1 MPPGKVLQ
9 PVLKMKVDE
18 LFLCW
23 LSESS
28 TQAMLRDC
36 LRRIQT
42 PAMPER
48 GAGDAEQPGPW
59 LAAAAPDPAW
69 RPHECE
75 GPGAPGPT
83 PASTALPVGAASSAR
98 SGPPIR
104 GPRRSGGARV
114 VQTRKE
120 EPLPPAASW
129 SIPTF
134 YFPRGRPQDT
144 VNIDTVIT
152 KIERTFA
159 QFPHERATMEDMG
172 RVAKACGCPLYWKG
186 PLFCSAGGER
196 TGSVSVH
203 KFVAMWRKVLQ
214 NCHDAAAKFV
224 HLLVSPGCSYLV
236 QEDFV
241 PFLQDVVN
249 THPGLAFLKE
259 AAEFHSRYITT
270 VIQRIFYTVN
280 RSWSGRITCAELR
293 RSTFLQN
300 VALLEEEADI
310 NQLTEF
316 FSYEHFYVIY
326 CKFWELDTDHDL
338 LIDAQDLARH
348 NDHAI
353 STKMIDRIFSGAVTR
368 GKKVQKEGKISYAD
382 FVWFLI
388 SEEDKKTPTSIEYWF
403 RCMDLDG
410 DGALSMFE
418 LEYFYEEQCRRLD
431 SMAIEALPFEDC
443 LCQMLD
449 LVKPQREGR
458 ITLQDLK
465 RCKLAN
471 VFFDTFFNIEKYLD
485 HEQKEQVS
493 LLRESES
500 EGPELS
506 DWERF
511 AAEEYDI
518 LVAEEAAGDP
528 WEDGY
533 EAELS
538 PVEQKLSALRSPLA
552 QRPFLEAQGGL
563 GAVELYE
570 YEGGD
575 DDLPPS

>member
-1 MPPGKVLQ
+1 MERAEPGR
-9 PVLKMKVDE
+9 PDH
-18 LFLCW
+18 
-23 LSESS
+23 
-28 TQAMLRDC
+28 
-36 LRRIQT
+36 
-42 PAMPER
+42 
-48 GAGDAEQPGPW
+48 
-59 LAAAAPDPAW
+59 PDPA
-69 RPHECE
+69 
-75 GPGAPGPT
+75 GPGQPQLQ
-83 PASTALPVGAASSAR
+83 SRERAR
-98 SGPPIR
+98 P
-104 GPRRSGGARV
+104 GPRRPMRADMRLRDLSLRQDPDLRQELASLARGCDFV
-114 VQTRKE
+114 LPSRFKKRLKAFQQVQTRKE
-120 EPLPPAASW
+120 QPLPPAASL

-134 YFPRGRPQDT
+134 YFPRGRPQDA
-144 VNIDTVIT
+144 VNVDAIIA

-159 QFPHERATMEDMG
+159 QFPHERATMGDMG

-186 PLFCSAGGER
+186 PLFCGAGGER

-203 KFVAMWRKVLQ
+203 KFVAMWRKMLQ
-214 NCHDAAAKFV
+214 SCHDDAAKFV
-224 HLLVSPGCSYLV
+224 HLLVSPGGSSLA
-236 QEDFV
+236 QEDFI

-259 AAEFHSRYITT
+259 ASEFHSRYITT

-293 RSTFLQN
+293 RSTFLQPEVPGSGFLGVSWQN
-300 VALLEEEADI
+300 VALLEDEVDI

-353 STKMIDRIFSGAVTR
+353 STKMIERIFSGAVTR

-410 DGALSMFE
+410 DGVLSMFE

-449 LVKPQREGR
+449 LVKPQSEGR
-458 ITLQDLK
+458 ITLHDLK
-465 RCKLAN
+465 RCKLAS

-485 HEQKEQVS
+485 HEQREQIS
-493 LLRESES
+493 LFRESES

-506 DWERF
+506 DWERY

-518 LVAEEAAGDP
+518 LVAEEAMGEP

-538 PVEQKLSALRSPLA
+538 PVDQKLSALRSPLA
-552 QRPFLEAQGGL
+552 QRPFFEVPTGL

-570 YEGGD
+570 YEHRG

>member
-28 TQAMLRDC
+28 TQAMLQDC
-36 LRRIQT
+36 LQRLK
-42 PAMPER
+42 MPGGPE
-48 GAGDAEQPGPW
+48 GVAGDAGQPGPPF
-59 LAAAAPDPAW
+59 AAPALAC
-69 RPHECE
+69 RPRGLD
-75 GPGAPGPT
+75 GPGAPSPS
-83 PASTALPVGAASSAR
+83 PASTALPLGAASSAR
-98 SGPPIR
+98 SGPPVR
-104 GPRRSGGARV
+104 GPRRSAGTRV

-120 EPLPPAASW
+120 EALPPAASL

-134 YFPRGRPQDT
+134 YFPRGRPQDA
-144 VNIDTVIT
+144 VNVDAVIA

-159 QFPHERATMEDMG
+159 QFPHERATMGDMG

-186 PLFCSAGGER
+186 PLFCGAGGER

-203 KFVAMWRKVLQ
+203 KFVAMWRKMLQ
-214 NCHDAAAKFV
+214 SCHDDAAKFV
-224 HLLVSPGCSYLV
+224 HLLVSPGGNSLA
-236 QEDFV
+236 QEDFI

-259 AAEFHSRYITT
+259 ASEFHSRYITT
-270 VIQRIFYTVN
+270 VVQRIFYAVN

-300 VALLEEEADI
+300 VALLEDEADI

-348 NDHAI
+348 SDHAI
-353 STKMIDRIFSGAVTR
+353 STKMIERIFSGAVTR

-410 DGALSMFE
+410 DGVLSMYE

-449 LVKPQREGR
+449 LVKPQSEGR
-458 ITLQDLK
+458 ITLHDLK
-465 RCKLAN
+465 KCKLAS

-485 HEQKEQVS
+485 HEQREQVS
-493 LLRESES
+493 LFRESES
-500 EGPELS
+500 EGPEMS
-506 DWERF
+506 DWERY

-518 LVAEEAAGDP
+518 LVAEEAVGEP
-528 WEDGY
+528 WDDEY

-538 PVEQKLSALRSPLA
+538 PVDQKLGALRSPRA
-552 QRPFLEAQGGL
+552 QRPFFEVPTGL

-570 YEGGD
+570 YECGD

>member
-23 LSESS
+23 LSEAS

-36 LRRIQT
+36 LHRVRA
-42 PAMPER
+42 PGRADA
-48 GAGDAEQPGPW
+48 GAGDAAPPAPACKPGV
-59 LAAAAPDPAW
+59 PD
-69 RPHECE
+69 
-75 GPGAPGPT
+75 GLGAPGPG
-83 PASTALPVGAASSAR
+83 PASTALPLGAASSPR
-98 SGPPIR
+98 NGPHVR
-104 GPRRSGGARV
+104 GTRRSAGTRV
-114 VQTRKE
+114 VQTKKE
-120 EPLPPAASW
+120 EPRPPASSQ
-129 SIPTF
+129 SIPAF
-134 YFPRGRPQDT
+134 YFPRGRPQDS
-144 VNIDTVIT
+144 VNIDAVIA
-152 KIERTFA
+152 KIERAFA

-172 RVAKACGCPLYWKG
+172 TVAKACGCPLYWKG

-203 KFVAMWRKVLQ
+203 KFVAMWRKILQ
-214 NCHDAAAKFV
+214 TCHDEATKFV
-224 HLLVSPGCSYLV
+224 HLLMSPGCNYLV

-259 AAEFHSRYITT
+259 ASEFHSRYITT
-270 VIQRIFYTVN
+270 VIQRIFYSVN

-310 NQLTEF
+310 NQLTEY

-338 LIDAQDLARH
+338 LIDQQDLARH

-353 STKMIDRIFSGAVTR
+353 STKMIERIFSGAVTR
-368 GKKVQKEGKISYAD
+368 GRKAQQGGKISYAD

-388 SEEDKKTPTSIEYWF
+388 SEEDKTTPTSIEYWF

-431 SMAIEALPFEDC
+431 CMAIEALPFEDC

-449 LVKPQREGR
+449 LVKPQSEGK
-458 ITLQDLK
+458 ITLRDLK
-465 RCKLAN
+465 RCRLAG

-485 HEQKEQVS
+485 HEQKEQAS
-493 LLRESES
+493 LLRETET

-506 DWERF
+506 DWEKY

-518 LVAEEAAGDP
+518 LVAEEAAGEP
-528 WEDGY
+528 WDDGY

-538 PVEQKLSALRSPLA
+538 PVDQKLGALRTPLA
-552 QRPFLEAQGGL
+552 QRPFFDTPSAL
-563 GAVELYE
+563 GAVHLYDYECSEGELQ
-570 YEGGD
+570 
-575 DDLPPS
+575 PS